1 MEQINKGSVRPVF
14 FLKVLAFSYVVTVAS
29 LMLLALLLYK
39 FRFGEMVVNV
49 GIILIYILACF
60 VSGFLTGKRM
70 ERRKFLWGFVVGL
83 GYFIILLLV
92 SYGLKSETG
101 QLGGDMISTLFLCA
115 ASGMLGGMLSS

>member
-83 GYFIILLLV
+83 GYFIILLIV

>member
-14 FLKVLAFSYVVTVAS
+14 FLKVLAFSYVLTVAS